1 MDDKI
6 KVVIGVILIILAIVF
21 YLLSQVSQTL
31 DNVGTNLLLIFM
43 AGIAAIAGIFIIQR
57 YLPKIL

>member
-43 AGIAAIAGIFIIQR
+43 AGIAAIAGIFIIQK
-57 YLPKIL
+57 YLPKIF